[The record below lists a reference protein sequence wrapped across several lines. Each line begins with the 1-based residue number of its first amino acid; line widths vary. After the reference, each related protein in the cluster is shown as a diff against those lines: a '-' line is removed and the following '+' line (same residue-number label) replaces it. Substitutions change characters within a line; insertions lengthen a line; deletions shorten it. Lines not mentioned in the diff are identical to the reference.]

1 MKSNERKGTIVDDS
15 IFSEQLNQKV
25 PLMVYLPHNYSSL
38 YTYPTLYL
46 QDGEDYFS
54 LGKIARFLDQLIDEQ
69 KIEKCI
75 VIGVPVE
82 NKRERLVMYR
92 SKGSKYERYKR
103 FFAEELVP
111 YIDKSYATHPIS
123 GARAIM
129 GDSLGGSISL
139 DIALLYPYTFHYVIS
154 QSGAFY
160 EGTIERVLSFEQS
173 PSLLSIY
180 QTIGSE
186 ETNVDT
192 SIGDLDLLS
201 LNREVKD
208 IIEKKKIP
216 LYYNEYKGDHT
227 WGYWQEDIPNILMFL
242 WSKGK

>member
-1 MKSNERKGTIVDDS
+1 MKLNERRGTIVDDS
-15 IFSEQLNQKV
+15 IYSKQLTQNV
-25 PLMVYLPHNYSSL
+25 PLMVYLPHNYSPL

-75 VIGVPVE
+75 VIGVPVKS
-82 NKRERLVMYR
+82 KRERLVLYR
-92 SKGSKYERYKR
+92 SKGTKYERYMR

-111 YIDKSYATHPIS
+111 YIDKAYATHPIS

-139 DIALLYPYTFHYVIS
+139 DIALHYPYTFHYVIS

-160 EGTIERVLSFEQS
+160 EGTVERLMAFEQS

-192 SIGDLDLLS
+192 SIGNLDLLD
-201 LNREVKD
+201 LNREVKEA
-208 IIEKKKIP
+208 IEIKNIP
-216 LYYNEYKGDHT
+216 LFYKEYKGDHT
-227 WGYWQEDIPNILMFL
+227 WGYWQEDIPNILTFL
-242 WSKGK
+242 WPRGK